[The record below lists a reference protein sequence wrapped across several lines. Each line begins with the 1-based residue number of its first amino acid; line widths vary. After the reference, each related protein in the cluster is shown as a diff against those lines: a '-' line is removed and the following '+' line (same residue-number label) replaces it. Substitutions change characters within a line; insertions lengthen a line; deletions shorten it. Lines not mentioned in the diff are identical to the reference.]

1 MYVCMY
7 TCVYVR
13 GSMHVY
19 VCVCMCV
26 YVCICIYVY
35 GWPVS
40 TGAYVHMVT
49 CAEEEKYRTPRGRL
63 KENASVD
70 PHPPPPP
77 PRKPLSSSE
86 GEEDGS
92 CQMATDCWLGLL
104 MGPDGSST
112 LWGRSWVSPNVA
124 VGVLAP
130 KTTEGEKK
138 AGNMEY
144 I

>member
-1 MYVCMY
+1 MS
-7 TCVYVR
+7 TDVR
-13 GSMHVY
+13 
-19 VCVCMCV
+19 
-26 YVCICIYVY
+26 I
-35 GWPVS
+35 PQ
-40 TGAYVHMVT
+40 
-49 CAEEEKYRTPRGRL
+49 
-63 KENASVD
+63 ENTSVD
-70 PHPPPPP
+70 PLPPPTP
-77 PRKPLSSSE
+77 PRRPLSSSE